1 MLLAIDVGNT
11 NIVFALVE
19 GETCLKEWRLV
30 TDPKRTSDE
39 YSILFSQL
47 LALSSYVKEDIDDV
61 VLACVVPQNLFQLK
75 KFVLDFLDKT
85 PLLVG
90 DKSKKIGISI
100 LLNRPNEIGDD
111 RLINAL
117 AAYKCYGKT
126 SIIIDF
132 GTATNFDIVTDKG
145 EYLGGVISPGI
156 NLSINALHK
165 AAAKLPEIA
174 ISSTASVIGKST
186 VEAMQSGIYFGYIGL
201 IEGIV
206 SRIKTE
212 LESDEVITIATGGL
226 AGLFAKAT
234 PMIDH
239 LEPELT
245 IVGLNEFY
253 KLNKV

>member
-1 MLLAIDVGNT
+1 M
-11 NIVFALVE
+11 
-19 GETCLKEWRLV
+19 
-30 TDPKRTSDE
+30 
-39 YSILFSQL
+39 
-47 LALSSYVKEDIDDV
+47 
-61 VLACVVPQNLFQLK
+61 
-75 KFVLDFLDKT
+75 
-85 PLLVG
+85 
-90 DKSKKIGISI
+90 
-100 LLNRPNEIGDD
+100 
-111 RLINAL
+111 
-117 AAYKCYGKT
+117 
-126 SIIIDF
+126 
-132 GTATNFDIVTDKG
+132 
-145 EYLGGVISPGI
+145 ISPGI